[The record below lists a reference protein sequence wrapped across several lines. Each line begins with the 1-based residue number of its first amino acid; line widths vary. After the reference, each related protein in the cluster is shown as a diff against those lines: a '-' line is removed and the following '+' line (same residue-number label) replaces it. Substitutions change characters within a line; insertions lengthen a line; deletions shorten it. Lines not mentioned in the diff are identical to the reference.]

1 MSSPTHIPPHLE
13 QPHGALARVVRRIS
27 GGSAKRPK
35 TVVALWLAFVV
46 ACVVGGGMVGTK
58 QLKGSDAGV
67 GQSASADKQL
77 ERSNLEEPAVESVL
91 VRSPTPAAT
100 SAAISALERS
110 ARNLPEVSSVRGPG
124 DTPALSK
131 AGGKTGLVQV
141 SLRGDPGDASDHIDG
156 LQKTVASVRGS
167 HPGVTL
173 QQTGGGTLDKEISN
187 IVSDDLHHAETLS
200 LPITLLILIIV
211 FGALVAASVPLL
223 LGLTSVAA
231 ALGALGFVSQIAP
244 VDDST
249 SSLVVLIGL
258 AVGVDYSLFYV
269 RREREERRAGRDA
282 DAALEAT
289 AATVGRA
296 VVVSGITVMIA
307 LAGLLVTGLSVFN
320 SIALGTMLVVAIAIV
335 GSLTVLPA
343 VLTLLGD
350 KINRGRIPGIERI
363 KTRRA
368 LKAARKGRTQG
379 VWLAVARGVTRRPVA
394 ALVTTV
400 CVLGAIAVPALDM
413 HTSGGGGNSVPAS
426 MPVMVA
432 YHAVEHA
439 FPGSPSDA
447 QLVVSGHK
455 LGSARARA
463 GLAALGHRAAKV
475 TGGHGA
481 ITTKVAHDGRLA
493 VVSIPMPD
501 RGQKA
506 ADKTVD
512 DLRDNVAP
520 TASRVAPGAHALVTG
535 DAASNR
541 DFTNSLH
548 TRTPIVILV
557 VLALA
562 MLLLVAAFRSL
573 RLAASMV
580 ALNLLSVG
588 ASYGLIVAV
597 FQHTWA
603 EKALSFTSDGT
614 ITNWVPLFMFVIL
627 FGLSMDYTVL
637 VLERV
642 REARRAGL
650 SPRDAAAEA
659 VGATGSTVTGAAF
672 VMVAIFA
679 IFATLHLIQLK
690 EWGVG
695 LGTAVL
701 LDATLIRGLALPAV
715 VTLLGERGMKAP
727 RRSRASRGWND
738 RSQLAAPSNAR

>member
-1 MSSPTHIPPHLE
+1 MP
-13 QPHGALARVVRRIS
+13 V
-27 GGSAKRPK
+27 
-35 TVVALWLAFVV
+35 
-46 ACVVGGGMVGTK
+46 
-58 QLKGSDAGV
+58 
-67 GQSASADKQL
+67 
-77 ERSNLEEPAVESVL
+77 
-91 VRSPTPAAT
+91 
-100 SAAISALERS
+100 
-110 ARNLPEVSSVRGPG
+110 
-124 DTPALSK
+124 
-131 AGGKTGLVQV
+131 
-141 SLRGDPGDASDHIDG
+141 
-156 LQKTVASVRGS
+156 
-167 HPGVTL
+167 
-173 QQTGGGTLDKEISN
+173 
-187 IVSDDLHHAETLS
+187 
-200 LPITLLILIIV
+200 TLLILIAV
-211 FGALVAASVPLL
+211 FGALVAALVPLL

-231 ALGALGFVSQIAP
+231 ALGALGFISQIAP

-258 AVGVDYSLFYV
+258 AVGVDYSLFYI

-282 DAALEAT
+282 HAALDAA

-320 SIALGTMLVVAIAIV
+320 SIALGTMLVVAISIV

-350 KINRGRIPGIERI
+350 KINRGRLPGLERI
-363 KTRRA
+363 GARRA
-368 LKAARKGRTQG
+368 LKAARAGRTQG
-379 VWLAVARGVTRRPVA
+379 VWLVVARAVTRRPIA

-413 HTSGGGGNSVPAS
+413 HTSGGGDNSVPANE
-426 MPVMVA
+426 PVMVA

-439 FPGSPSDA
+439 FPGSPADA
-447 QLVVSGHK
+447 EAGRLRPWARQRTCACRPH
-455 LGSARARA
+455 RARA
-463 GLAALGHRAAKV
+463 AGGARHRRPQRGRHQGRPRRAP
-475 TGGHGA
+475 GHGVGA
-481 ITTKVAHDGRLA
+481 DARPRAEGRRRDRRPPPKPGRADGIA
-493 VVSIPMPD
+493 D
-501 RGQKA
+501 R
-506 ADKTVD
+506 
-512 DLRDNVAP
+512 
-520 TASRVAPGAHALVTG
+520 SGAHALVTG

-541 DFTNSLH
+541 DFTKSLRN
-548 TRTPIVILV
+548 RTPIVIVV

-588 ASYGLIVAV
+588 ASYGVIVAV
-597 FQHTWA
+597 FQHSWA
-603 EKALSFTSDGT
+603 QKALSFTSDGT

-715 VTLLGERGMKAP
+715 VTLLGERGIKAP
-727 RRSRASRGWND
+727 RRSRAGRGWND
-738 RSQLAAPSNAR
+738 RSQIAAPGNAR